1 MVNVCRVEKRHPL
14 TRLDERFEL
23 EANGHPGD
31 WSEVRAVIAALP
43 ERQRLV
49 LFLRHYAD
57 LDYETIA
64 QATGIERGTVA
75 ATLHA
80 AHRKVRDAM
89 TEVHSVNDHDV
100 TAVLERLIEPLND
113 EVGSW
118 DDVLR
123 RAAGLVPRIAMSIRP
138 AGGAE
143 IRVRPSPRVL
153 GRPLATS
160 SRRT

>member
-1 MVNVCRVEKRHPL
+1 VSTSDADLVAAIEHAYRDGYRRFLSLALGMLGDVESARDAVQEAFAHALRSRGDLQYAGNLYAWLWRIVVNVCRVEKRHPL
-14 TRLDERFEL
+14 TALDERYEL

-57 LDYETIA
+57 LDYETIG
-64 QATGIERGTVA
+64 QVTGIERGTVA

-89 TEVHSVNDHDV
+89 TEV
-100 TAVLERLIEPLND
+100 
-113 EVGSW
+113 
-118 DDVLR
+118 
-123 RAAGLVPRIAMSIRP
+123 PR
-138 AGGAE
+138 
-143 IRVRPSPRVL
+143 
-153 GRPLATS
+153 
-160 SRRT
+160 